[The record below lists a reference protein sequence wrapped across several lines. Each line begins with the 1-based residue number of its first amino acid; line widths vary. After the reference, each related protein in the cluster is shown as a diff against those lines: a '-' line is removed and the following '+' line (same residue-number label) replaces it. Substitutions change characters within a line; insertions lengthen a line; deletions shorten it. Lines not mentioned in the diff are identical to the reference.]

1 MESRILETYYLLLFN
16 IEQNIERIKIRDI
29 KDYCIDKISEIK
41 KIDSS
46 LRVYAV
52 KDKINFLV

>member
-29 KDYCIDKISEIK
+29 KDYCINKISEIK